1 MTKPLEIVQNSA
13 IKAGNF
19 LLENKDKVKLIKEK
33 KKGADFLTTADIE
46 AEKIIV
52 TILHKNFPSHAIFSE
67 ESGDVYGGKDF
78 QWVIDP
84 LDGTKHY
91 LKGLPFFAVAITL
104 RDSIEPLISVVFI
117 PSTNEIFTAEKGKGF
132 RLNNKIYRV
141 SNESTIENSIIYV
154 EFPSTKFKVDWKKQ
168 DYDIAWKK
176 YEKLTKA
183 CFRTRAFGS
192 GPIGMAYTA
201 MGAFDAYVRF
211 QPLSYEDVIGGSL
224 MIKEAG
230 GKITDQ
236 HGNPIEMKGNEP
248 DTRVIASNA
257 KIHDQIIEIVKN

>member
-1 MTKPLEIVQNSA
+1 MTNHLEIAQNAA

-19 LLENKDKVKLIKEK
+19 LLENKDKVKLIREK
-33 KKGADFLTTADIE
+33 KKGADFMTTADIE

-52 TILHKNFPSHAIFSE
+52 TILHKNFPSHAIYSE

-78 QWVIDP
+78 KWVIDP

-91 LKGLPFFAVAITL
+91 LKGLPFFAVAVTL

-141 SNESTIENSIIYV
+141 STESTIENSIIYV

-168 DYDIAWKK
+168 DYDSAWKK

-211 QPLSYEDVIGGSL
+211 QPLSYEDVLGGAL
-224 MIKEAG
+224 MIKESG
-230 GKITDQ
+230 GKLSDQ
-236 HGNPIEMKGNEP
+236 KGRDLDIKGN
-248 DTRVIASNA
+248 DLNARVIASNG
-257 KIHDQIIEIVKN
+257 KIHE